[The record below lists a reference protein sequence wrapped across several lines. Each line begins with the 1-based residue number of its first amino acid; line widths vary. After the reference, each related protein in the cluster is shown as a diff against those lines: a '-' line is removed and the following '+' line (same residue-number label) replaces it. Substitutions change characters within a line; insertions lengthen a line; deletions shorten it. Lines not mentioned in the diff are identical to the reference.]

1 MGKRFQAP
9 TLPSSRGGGI
19 NASGR
24 SAPATQAAKQQ
35 EHANHGKRKADQ
47 DYCDWHELLM
57 VRLALRGAVG
67 DQQNQPKEGGGQD
80 ADQGKRDPKK
90 DSPDRFHGVATGL
103 SLRRLDVDHEPGG
116 VTELEGAKARG
127 LR

>member
-24 SAPATQAAKQQ
+24 SASATQAAKQQ

-67 DQQNQPKEGGGQD
+67 DQQNQPKEGGGQA
-80 ADQGKRDPKK
+80 ADQGKRDPKE
-90 DSPDRFHGVATGL
+90 DSPDRFHGIATGS
-103 SLRRLDVDHEPGG
+103 SLRGLDVDDEPRWIS
-116 VTELEGAKARG
+116 ELEGANAG
-127 LR
+127 

>member
-24 SAPATQAAKQQ
+24 SASATQAAKQQ
-35 EHANHGKRKADQ
+35 EHANHGKRKAAQ
-47 DYCDWHELLM
+47 GYCDWHELLM
-57 VRLALRGAVG
+57 VRLALRGAVR

-80 ADQGKRDPKK
+80 ADQRKRDPKE
-90 DSPDRFHGVATGL
+90 DSPDRFHGVATGS
-103 SLRRLDVDHEPGG
+103 SLRGLDVDDEPGWIS
-116 VTELEGAKARG
+116 ELEGANAG
-127 LR
+127 